1 MTDYTRVKLDAV
13 EDQAA
18 KHGLGELQEA
28 RFPREDLGLEESAM
42 AHLRVR
48 PGKRQ
53 PFAHK
58 HNQAE
63 ELHVVV
69 SGAGR
74 AKLDEEIVEV
84 ASGDVLRVGPGVT
97 RMFEAGRDGLEYL
110 VFSPRYE
117 GDAEVVQEFWTEDE

>member
-1 MTDYTRVKLDAV
+1 MTDYTQITLDEV

-18 KHGLGELQEA
+18 KHGFGEFQEA
-28 RFPREDLGLEESAM
+28 RFPRNELDLADSAVG
-42 AHLRVR
+42 HLKVK

-63 ELHVVV
+63 EMHFVV
-69 SGAGR
+69 AGGGR
-74 AKLDEEIVEV
+74 VRLDDEIVEV
-84 ASGDVLRVGPGVT
+84 AAGDLIRVGPGVT
-97 RMFEAGRDGLEYL
+97 RMFEAGPDGLEYM

-117 GDAEVVQEFWTEDE
+117 GDAEVVQGFWTE